1 MTTAAATRRRTG
13 ERTGLLRLT
22 GEWELLRTLLHRELR
37 AKYKGSAVGVLW
49 SYLYPLLMMG
59 VYTLVFSVLWKVVTI
74 EHYPLFV
81 LSGLAVWAFFNA
93 SVQMGVS
100 SLPLNAHIIK
110 TVRLPRDVFPT
121 ATVFANAVSV
131 LAVMFAVL
139 VPINLIVIPETRQ
152 TVLLAVPLLAAF
164 VCLTLGLTWLLA
176 TVNVFFRDVEHLV
189 AVLFLPWFFLTPI
202 LYSLEQLPGAVDHP
216 WLIDL
221 LRYGNPVTPYVE
233 SIRGAVFN
241 GVVVGPGMLAYVF
254 IVGPAMALLGL
265 AVMQRYEDRFAVEL

>member
-1 MTTAAATRRRTG
+1 MTTTAATRRRTR

-139 VPINLIVIPETRQ
+139 IPINLIVIPETRQ

-216 WLIDL
+216 WLIDV

-233 SIRGAVFN
+233 SIRGAVFH

-254 IVGPAMALLGL
+254 LVGPALALLGL